1 MQSVKTW
8 ISVNLITLR
17 FHVFVPAG
25 NNNVVD
31 DVYDLEMLSNNSKR
45 ESIAR

>member
-1 MQSVKTW
+1 MSPFP
-8 ISVNLITLR
+8 R
-17 FHVFVPAG
+17 APG
-25 NNNVVD
+25 NNNV